1 MSRTSLGFAGACSA
15 LGEAAGG
22 GGAWAEMR
30 GTTEM
35 LPARKK
41 AATAIPRWNRMR
53 FHKNLLG
60 TIAYAASSIRPR
72 VYYDRVTVRRSRT
85 GLAGARAGMIG
96 LPDHAHRRK
105 EPIDVRAGNRPHV
118 AAVGARNRREERRD
132 QEPGPARGPD
142 APRASGAT
150 GCG

>member
-1 MSRTSLGFAGACSA
+1 
-15 LGEAAGG
+15 
-22 GGAWAEMR
+22 
-30 GTTEM
+30 M
-35 LPARKK
+35 LPERKN
-41 AATAIPRWNRMR
+41 AAAIIPSCKRVR

-60 TIAYAASSIRPR
+60 TIAYAASSSRPR

-118 AAVGARNRREERRD
+118 AAVGARNCREERRD
-132 QEPGPARGPD
+132 EKPGANRDPEVQ
-142 APRASGAT
+142 GA
-150 GCG
+150 

>member
-1 MSRTSLGFAGACSA
+1 
-15 LGEAAGG
+15 
-22 GGAWAEMR
+22 
-30 GTTEM
+30 M
-35 LPARKK
+35 LPARKN
-41 AATAIPRWNRMR
+41 AAAIIPRCKRVR

-118 AAVGARNRREERRD
+118 AAVGARNCREERRGEKPHAKRD
-132 QEPGPARGPD
+132 RESRRPSRTAAFP
-142 APRASGAT
+142 T
-150 GCG
+150 HTH